1 MENKDFNFE
10 EIKRRLENYEEAP
23 NPKMWQKIEK
33 QIKPNNFLLKT
44 AIALSSL
51 LLVAFIGVLIFTP
64 SQKFETKQVASNTKT
79 VEKKSKE
86 KLKNPK
92 ENFNKAKENFANPKE
107 KNLEIV
113 EEKTLVLT
121 STQKE
126 VKTETQEVKKT
137 EEKQEIALKT
147 PKKAEIKQKEITPI
161 VEEKIAEQ
169 KHEEKTPEQ
178 ELEINRTQL
187 FIPNA
192 FTPNSGNENS
202 IFKPAFTELRDYR
215 MDIYNSNGILV
226 FTTNNIEEGWNGY
239 YKGELQPM
247 AVYVYIVRFTNN
259 NGVLSTQ
266 KGKLML
272 VR

>member
-10 EIKRRLENYEEAP
+10 EIKRRMENYEEAP
-23 NPKMWQKIEK
+23 RKEMWQKIEK

-44 AIALSSL
+44 AIAVSSL
-51 LLVAFIGVLIFTP
+51 LLLSFVGVLVFTP
-64 SQKFETKQVASNTKT
+64 SQNSETKQIANTTKIA
-79 VEKKSKE
+79 EKNPKE
-86 KLKNPK
+86 KIENPK
-92 ENFNKAKENFANPKE
+92 ENFKKAKEKIENPKE
-107 KNLEIV
+107 KKLEIV
-113 EEKTLVLT
+113 EEKTLVST
-121 STQKE
+121 STQKD
-126 VKTETQEVKKT
+126 VKIEAQEVKIA
-137 EEKQEIALKT
+137 EAKQEIITKN
-147 PKKAEIKQKEITPI
+147 PKKTEIKQKENTPI
-161 VEEKIAEQ
+161 LEEKIVEQ

-178 ELEINRTQL
+178 EVEINRTQL
-187 FIPNA
+187 LIPNA
-192 FTPNSGNENS
+192 FTPESGDKNS

-259 NGVLSTQ
+259 NGVSSIQ

-272 VR
+272 IR